1 MPGRNLC
8 GFPAFSKPETACV
21 GVANYFK
28 ALSTVES
35 HVAELAVH
43 VALVTLFCAYLE
55 SCQVLP
61 SFVSVP
67 SAAYIAFGI
76 RKTYCVGL
84 GN

>member
-1 MPGRNLC
+1 M
-8 GFPAFSKPETACV
+8 

-35 HVAELAVH
+35 HVAEFAVH

-55 SCQVLP
+55 SCQMP
-61 SFVSVP
+61 AFFVFVP